1 MICPAH
7 RSRLLATVVLLAPLA
22 ASAAEEIDYRAAPGC
37 PGKDAFVTAA
47 IQKSSGRVV
56 GLAGAGPLKVELRA
70 TPAGYTG
77 LLQRV
82 PEGSV
87 PTVAPRVLAAAR
99 CEDVVEALALT
110 LALSLVAPEEPPP
123 SHAEQVVAAAPE
135 RPRPVARASRRLSV
149 GLGVR
154 GGRYLVDAPLLGGA
168 LEVGLA
174 REARPGDGWWTAG
187 LEGRL
192 RISWLRNDLVLA
204 PGRARFA
211 LLAAALEI
219 CPLHLE
225 GGRARVGLCL
235 VSEAGRL
242 DGEGIAIAHPQQG
255 RSAWLALGGA
265 AEVELALTRRW
276 HLAGAAQ
283 VARPLQQ
290 TSFVFAEPVNPVSR
304 TAAAALAATVTL
316 VAHFP

>member
-7 RSRLLATVVLLAPLA
+7 WSRLVATVVLLAPLGA
-22 ASAAEEIDYRAAPGC
+22 AAAEEIDYRAAPGC
-37 PGKDAFVTAA
+37 PGKDAFVKAA
-47 IQKSSGRVV
+47 IQKSAGRVV

-82 PEGSV
+82 PEGSD

-110 LALSLVAPEEPPP
+110 LALSLVPPVEPPG
-123 SHAEQVVAAAPE
+123 AEQVLAAAPA
-135 RPRPVARASRRLSV
+135 RPPSVARAARRLSV

-154 GGRYLVDAPLLGGA
+154 GGRYLNDAPMLGGA

-174 REARPGDGWWTAG
+174 REARSEDGWWTAG

-211 LLAAALEI
+211 VLAAALEL
-219 CPLHLE
+219 CPVHLE
-225 GGRARVGLCL
+225 GRLRVGLCL

-242 DGEGIAIAHPQQG
+242 DGEGIEIAHPQQG

-265 AEVELALTRRW
+265 AELQLALSRRW
-276 HLAGAAQ
+276 HLAGTAQ

-290 TSFVFAEPVNPVSR
+290 TRFVFADPADPVTR

-316 VAHFP
+316 VALFP